1 MDIKKC
7 LENQNLIYKIKV
19 DNYCRNGYTYNME
32 EFEKILKDIQDKDLD
47 YKEFEIWLE
56 NGIER
61 GWVTEPFCNT
71 HEGDPYM
78 NEEEQQEWEEGGDP
92 CQVVIKIKEN

>member
-1 MDIKKC
+1 MS
-7 LENQNLIYKIKV
+7 
-19 DNYCRNGYTYNME
+19 E
-32 EFEKILKDIQDKDLD
+32 EFEEILKDIQNIESNFD
-47 YKEFEIWLE
+47 EFEIWLE

-78 NEEEQQEWEEGGDP
+78 DKEEQEEWEAGGDP
-92 CQVVIKIKEN
+92 CQVVLKIKQ

>member
-19 DNYCRNGYTYNME
+19 DNYCRNGYTYSME

>member
-1 MDIKKC
+1 MN
-7 LENQNLIYKIKV
+7 ENF
-19 DNYCRNGYTYNME
+19 E
-32 EFEKILKDIQDKDLD
+32 EILKKIQESDSDS
-47 YKEFEIWLE
+47 KEFEIWLE

-78 NEEEQQEWEEGGDP
+78 SEEEQEEWEAGGDP